1 MTTEHFAS
9 YVLRGGEEG
18 RARLAVI
25 ARVLAEPTRLLLN
38 RSEPLEGCTAVDAG
52 CGSGDVTFELAKR
65 VSRAGQV
72 IGLDYDEDKI
82 VLARAEAR
90 RRGIPNV
97 EFCCANVTHHWPV
110 HGASLVSVRF
120 VLTHLVDPGE
130 ALDQAYE
137 ALRPG
142 GMIVVQDIDC
152 DGEFCDPASAAFLR
166 KGELFVEAV
175 RRRGGDPLIGRRLL
189 RPLEAA
195 GFSDVH
201 SSMVQPYGRNAD
213 VKRVPLLT
221 FAAIRDALIR
231 LGLASIEEIGG
242 VTAELEA
249 FLDRPDT
256 TVGLPRIFHAW
267 GRKQ

>member
-1 MTTEHFAS
+1 MTTEHRAP
-9 YVLRGGEEG
+9 YVLRGGREG

-25 ARVLAEPTRLLLN
+25 ARVLAEPTRLLLD

-52 CGSGDVTFELAKR
+52 CGGGDVTFELAKR
-65 VSRAGQV
+65 VGRAGQV
-72 IGLDYDEDKI
+72 IGLDFDEDKI

-90 RRGIPNV
+90 RRGIHNV

-110 HGASLVSVRF
+110 HGVSLVSVRF
-120 VLTHLVDPGE
+120 VLTHLVDPVE
-130 ALDQAYE
+130 ALGQAYE

-152 DGEFCDPASAAFLR
+152 DGEFCDPTSAAFLR

-189 RPLEAA
+189 RLLEAA

-201 SSMVQPYGRNAD
+201 SSMVQPYGRNGD

-221 FAAIRDALIR
+221 FAAIRDALSQ

-242 VTAELEA
+242 ITAELEA